1 MPTDTPDRTRP
12 AKTGYCFGEFEVRPE
27 SGELLRNGKP
37 VRVQEQSL
45 QVLLA
50 LLENPGAVAS
60 RNQLRE
66 RLWPDGTYV
75 DFEHSLNAAV
85 KRLRAALGD
94 EADSPRFIETLP
106 KRGYRLLVSVSR
118 GTTPASMDAPGDSP
132 VEPRLRTRLRPMVIA
147 AVLLLVVAAV
157 ILTSSLRRRTTT
169 DAIASSTWPA
179 PPQNAEAYELYLRSL
194 GYKYEFPSN
203 GQAVSLL
210 ERSTEL
216 DPRSARSW
224 YELARRYN
232 VEFTNA
238 AHGRAYFE
246 QAREANRRAL
256 QLAPDFLPAETQK
269 VGLDVQG
276 GQVVSA
282 YHAALAMTRAHPQDA
297 YAHLAMSYPLR
308 YGGMFEEAGNE
319 CDLAAKLDP
328 SRATFP
334 GCALVNVLLARCDRA
349 QAYLD
354 RDQSSF
360 LVHFR
365 RMDLAILRNDTTT
378 ALREV
383 RSIYVSAPD
392 DYPDARLMEA
402 VLSGAPAGTVR
413 KWSQLDEALN
423 DRITSPELHYVDA
436 RYQSWAGET
445 EAALRLLRRAIAN
458 NYCSY
463 PAMDSDPFLANVR
476 KLPEYKQLRQAGIAC
491 REGFRSQMQGR

>member
-1 MPTDTPDRTRP
+1 M
-12 AKTGYCFGEFEVRPE
+12 
-27 SGELLRNGKP
+27 
-37 VRVQEQSL
+37 
-45 QVLLA
+45 LLA
-50 LLENPGAVAS
+50 LLENPGGVVS
-60 RNQLRE
+60 RDQLRE
-66 RLWPDGTYV
+66 RLWPEGTYV

-85 KRLRAALGD
+85 KRLRTALGD
-94 EADSPRFIETLP
+94 DADNPRFIETLP
-106 KRGYRLLVSVSR
+106 KRGYRLVVEVPR
-118 GTTPASMDAPGDSP
+118 NTTPVSMAAAVDSP
-132 VEPRLRTRLRPMVIA
+132 LEPCRRTRLRPAKIAVALLLAA
-147 AVLLLVVAAV
+147 AVL
-157 ILTSSLRRRTTT
+157 ILTLSLRRRAGIEGI
-169 DAIASSTWPA
+169 DSSASPA

-203 GQAVSLL
+203 RQAISLL
-210 ERSTEL
+210 ERSTAI

-238 AHGRAYFE
+238 AHGRGYFE

-256 QLAPDFLPAETQK
+256 QLSPDFLAAETQK

-276 GQVVSA
+276 GQVVPA
-282 YHAALAMTRAHPQDA
+282 YHSALAMTRAHPQDA

-308 YGGMFEEAGNE
+308 YGGMFEEAASE

-328 SRATFP
+328 SRATFQ
-334 GCALVNVLLARCDRA
+334 GCALVNILLARYDRA

-365 RMDLAILRNDTTT
+365 RMELAILRNDKTT

-383 RSIYVSAPD
+383 RSIYVSGPD

-402 VLSGAPAGTVR
+402 VLSGAPAETIR
-413 KWSQLDEALN
+413 KWSQEDEALN
-423 DRITSPELHYVDA
+423 DRITSPELHFVDA

-476 KLPEYKQLRQAGIAC
+476 KSLEYKQLRQAGIAC
-491 REGFRSQMQGR
+491 RESFRSQMQLR